1 MRPKSFKATCS
12 FWVTKGHLGQIGRF
26 FHCWSTGVFLIFR
39 EPNCYFFSPK
49 RNSSSRRTTSTRSC
63 LCGIRWSGWCPAT
76 TTRWWPEHTRAWR
89 PSGRPSKSGPEKSWQ
104 KIGISFSAKIW
115 RKRFREWSE
124 TRWRHRRLTVRLLKD
139 LAKVW
144 RFSSSGLG
152 FESRLCWYFFWLC
165 RLFATAKIVD
175 SRDLVQKQ
183 GIFQMQLAA
192 KA

>member
-1 MRPKSFKATCS
+1 MISQSAWVEASMTRIERKKSSLSLSKLKTHLISMRPKSFKATCS
-12 FWVTKGHLGQIGRF
+12 FWVTKGHLGHIGRF
-26 FHCWSTGVFLIFR
+26 FHCWSNGGFLIFR

-124 TRWRHRRLTVRLLKD
+124 TRWRHRRLMV
-139 LAKVW
+139 
-144 RFSSSGLG
+144 S
-152 FESRLCWYFFWLC
+152 
-165 RLFATAKIVD
+165 LF
-175 SRDLVQKQ
+175 
-183 GIFQMQLAA
+183 
-192 KA
+192 